1 MRLHLINNWNKYQVG
16 WFLEYFSKINNST
29 KVGLLILNDWT
40 KTLRKLNSCL
50 LKLTIT
56 KITLMNVYQTV
67 NKDEIEDC
75 FLNRF
80 LIKLISSPNLT
91 EISLPGGEHLRNLD
105 LVTKNELCQCLQ
117 YHKVQSL
124 CIENKIIPFIN
135 SLEIKY

>member
-29 KVGLLILNDWT
+29 KVGLLILSDWT

-80 LIKLISSPNLT
+80 LIKLISSPHLT

-124 CIENKIIPFIN
+124 WIENKIIPFIN
-135 SLEIKY
+135 FLEIKY